1 MSEVKNRTNQQKK
14 ANRKKRD
21 KETETSSDKTRE
33 LKIMVTRER
42 KASEENP
49 KKTNTDF
56 LWTNDKIQLLLPTSF
71 NFKSKWEFE

>member
-1 MSEVKNRTNQQKK
+1 MATGK
-14 ANRKKRD
+14 
-21 KETETSSDKTRE
+21 
-33 LKIMVTRER
+33 R